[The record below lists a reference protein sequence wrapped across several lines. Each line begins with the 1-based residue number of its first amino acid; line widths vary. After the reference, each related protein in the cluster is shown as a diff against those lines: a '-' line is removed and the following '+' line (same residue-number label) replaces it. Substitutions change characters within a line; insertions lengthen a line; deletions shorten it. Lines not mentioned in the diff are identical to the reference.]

1 MFSSHRCLVLRED
14 DQDGLEEAKVSIAEN
29 EMADRPLSLK
39 PKDRKQSNA
48 MQETNEKK
56 RDPMLFR
63 YLFLTHLHMNK
74 TLLLRAYN

>member
-48 MQETNEKK
+48 MQETDRKSVV
-56 RDPMLFR
+56 
-63 YLFLTHLHMNK
+63 
-74 TLLLRAYN
+74 